1 MWVGAFRCNQF
12 RLVFAIFSRCGC
24 VGGEGGESESEDFM
38 NETEIRGEPAQNAE
52 SEDQENEGVC
62 TVCVCIKKATMFK

>member
-24 VGGEGGESESEDFM
+24 LGGEGGSEDFM
-38 NETEIRGEPAQNAE
+38 NETETRGEPAQNAG